1 MMLSIL
7 PSNVIWP
14 ALYIAENLLKFWFL
28 IIMTIVVEMFVLKY
42 ALGYSYLKSFV
53 ASLIGNL
60 VSGLVGTFLMAFGML
75 GWHFIFDSI
84 LFDSSF
90 NLVNWVASYVL
101 MCLGSVAIE
110 TLVIKLIYKE
120 KFKTLFKPL
129 LIGNML
135 TYIIIAAINI
145 FDAKPATSD
154 PKVSF
159 LEQTTYIPLKQEFQL
174 LDSTQIHLADE
185 AEFKVLEYRL
195 NDSLYNKKILF
206 IPFQGEKENYTRF
219 HFEPLGKNDKAFGF
233 PKENIEI
240 TLNDTPSDS
249 IVLQLRQKMPNS
261 YKWTQQ
267 PTDTLVLIKK

>member
-14 ALYIAENLLKFWFL
+14 ALYIAETLLKFWFL

-60 VSGLVGTFLMAFGML
+60 VSGLVGTYLMVFGML
-75 GWHFIFDSI
+75 GWHFIFDQI
-84 LFDSSF
+84 LFNSTF
-90 NLVNWVASYVL
+90 NIVNWVASYVL

-110 TLVIKLIYKE
+110 TLIIKLIYKE

-135 TYIIIAAINI
+135 TYIIIAAI
-145 FDAKPATSD
+145 KTLATSD
-154 PKVSF
+154 PKVIVS
-159 LEQTTYIPLKQEFQL
+159 EQTTYVPLKQEFQL
-174 LDSTQIHLADE
+174 LDSTQIHLGDE
-185 AEFKVLEYRL
+185 AEFKVIEYQL

-206 IPFQGEKENYTRF
+206 IPFQGEKENYARF
-219 HFEPLGKNDKAFGF
+219 HFEPLGRNDKAFGL
-233 PKENIEI
+233 PKKNIEI
-240 TLNDTPSDS
+240 TLNDMPSDS
-249 IVLQLRQKMPNS
+249 IVLQLRQKMPDS
-261 YKWTQQ
+261 LKWTQQ